1 MMDIEYRFR
10 ELHELVQ
17 YERSKLMDLTRRLI
31 DLLWEQP
38 DVYQDSI
45 EELRFLLELLI
56 SANEAQTEGWLW
68 NLRYCDLS
76 MHEAQREK
84 HYRQVIQVE
93 VKLKSDLNA
102 TYIDW
107 WHNQRMRYLES
118 WNAFWNMISTTYK
131 SCYESMDNVQ
141 KAFSAPAAEYP
152 RTGLR
157 LCEDESDYGF
167 FGSEASQDSELPSV
181 PVDPI
186 DALFAAELYSEIP
199 ACAVGACV
207 EDMFDGDVYDM
218 ALFYDDDSFSVFEKP
233 PEPKSVSPDQV
244 FFSAIAPRRF
254 PEGEKT
260 DLAVVMYEDEYS
272 GILEQIKENY
282 DSKVMIQGTGAKS
295 VVKGTNI
302 RVVIQSSDERVVVDS
317 SEQEAVWIGKYL
329 EFHFWV
335 MVPEGFRKKQIELSV
350 HIYTDQIRFSTLRFC
365 VKCESDSL
373 QQITPDRRDV
383 RTAFVSYAREDAKA
397 VSLLMQGI
405 EKVRPDLELFMDLE
419 KLRSG
424 QNWRE
429 VLKREIEQRDIL
441 YLCWSAKARVS
452 EWVDFE
458 WRHMYRKRGID
469 YIDPIPLESPKICP
483 PPTELSNLHFDE
495 RWIYYRN
502 SNDPI
507 CCIRSNDDGTIIPFA
522 KEQILVGREASADV
536 VLRNNKIS
544 RKHLLIT
551 LLEKNQFLVQ
561 DLNSLNGS
569 VVDGSGEKITFEGV
583 IVPPGTKIRL
593 AEDTVIEIL

>member
-1 MMDIEYRFR
+1 MDVMAIDYRKIIAHVLYKMVQRERRKLIKATQRLSDLCEKRFDEYRDGVA
-10 ELHELVQ
+10 ELRPLIELLASAVKGKTEGDIWDPSHCAQ
-17 YERSKLMDLTRRLI
+17 WVTETQLKKYIEQVTR
-31 DLLWEQP
+31 
-38 DVYQDSI
+38 I
-45 EELRFLLELLI
+45 EE
-56 SANEAQTEGWLW
+56 
-68 NLRYCDLS
+68 
-76 MHEAQREK
+76 
-84 HYRQVIQVE
+84 
-93 VKLKSDLNA
+93 KLKDGLHSG
-102 TYIDW
+102 YRR
-107 WHNQRMRYLES
+107 WHAQEKRYFWCLERYRNTVFKIYGGDS
-118 WNAFWNMISTTYK
+118 K
-131 SCYESMDNVQ
+131 SVQ
-141 KAFSAPAAEYP
+141 KEES
-152 RTGLR
+152 GLQALEGDFWTR
-157 LCEDESDYGF
+157 ETKLVASWFEDMLWSLTYRGAD
-167 FGSEASQDSELPSV
+167 
-181 PVDPI
+181 
-186 DALFAAELYSEIP
+186 FAK
-199 ACAVGACV
+199 V
-207 EDMFDGDVYDM
+207 EDAHDCTPIEPLYPTAAAIEAVLGQ
-218 ALFYDDDSFSVFEKP
+218 P